1 MPSDQH
7 VNPAGERS
15 SSSSPSRPEALA
27 ADDTAF
33 QPGVLRDPVSRIR
46 LQSQVKRIGRRPD
59 NDIIVAALG
68 VSKQHAELRRTS
80 AGRYSIIDLGSHNGT
95 YVNGTRVS
103 EQELN
108 EGDII
113 AIGHASFRLAAGQL
127 IEYVGDRTDE
137 EPPAGDGTDEEL
149 LAGMIVTRL
158 ERWLELE
165 GIFEVA
171 GAGHV
176 ELAGEIDWE
185 PGSGTLYLRRIDDGR
200 VWRVDVPVA
209 VRPATP
215 EEAKTALQRERD
227 LAAGLRRLLE
237 AREQRIDSLQAE
249 LRALAAGNPA
259 VLPVLDRLGIRPEP
273 EA

>member
-1 MPSDQH
+1 MPPDPH
-7 VNPAGERS
+7 VNPAEEPS
-15 SSSSPSRPEALA
+15 PASPPSRPEGPA
-27 ADDTAF
+27 ADGTTF
-33 QPGVLRDPVSRIR
+33 SPGVLREPTQRVRI
-46 LQSQVKRIGRRPD
+46 QSQVMRIGRRPD
-59 NDIIVAALG
+59 NDTVVADLG
-68 VSKQHAELRRTS
+68 VSEHHAELRRTP
-80 AGRYSIIDLGSHNGT
+80 AGRYSITDLGSHNGT

-103 EQELN
+103 QQELN

-113 AIGHASFRLAAGQL
+113 AIGHATFRLAGGEL
-127 IEYVGDRTDE
+127 IEYAD
-137 EPPAGDGTDEEL
+137 DGTGEEL

-165 GIFEVA
+165 GVFEVP
-171 GAGHV
+171 GVGHV

-185 PGSGTLYLRRIDDGR
+185 PGSGTLYLRRLDDGR

-227 LAAGLRRLLE
+227 LAAELRRQLD
-237 AREQRIDSLQAE
+237 AREHRIDSLQAE

-273 EA
+273 EE

>member
-7 VNPAGERS
+7 VNPAEEP
-15 SSSSPSRPEALA
+15 SPSRPKGPA
-27 ADDTAF
+27 ADITF
-33 QPGVLRDPVSRIR
+33 MPGVLREPTSRVRI
-46 LQSQVKRIGRRPD
+46 QSQAIRIGRAPD
-59 NDIIVAALG
+59 DDIIVADLG
-68 VSKQHAELRRTS
+68 VSKHHAELRRS
-80 AGRYSIIDLGSHNGT
+80 PDGRYSITDLGSHNGT

-103 EQELN
+103 QQELN

-113 AIGHASFRLAAGQL
+113 AIGRAAFRLVGGEL
-127 IEYVGDRTDE
+127 IEY
-137 EPPAGDGTDEEL
+137 AGDGADGEL

-165 GIFEVA
+165 GVFEVP
-171 GAGHV
+171 GVGHV
-176 ELAGEIDWE
+176 ELAGEIDRE
-185 PGSGTLYLRRIDDGR
+185 PGSGTLYLRRLDNGR

-215 EEAKTALQRERD
+215 EEAKTALQREQD
-227 LAAGLRRLLE
+227 LAAELRRQLD
-237 AREQRIDSLQAE
+237 AREHRIDSLQAE
-249 LRALAAGNPA
+249 LRLLAAGNPA